1 MRHLRYPAVDF
12 PLVQDLVPVVILVAF
27 ALLMYTLLVRPQQ
40 RRQRELGAM
49 QRALEVGDVVMLTS
63 GVYGT
68 LRAIDEVNATAQLEI
83 ADGVVITVA
92 RGAIGQKGQD
102 PATSPAAQ
110 RDTEVSEEN

>member
-12 PLVQDLVPVVILVAF
+12 PLVQDLVPVLILVGF
-27 ALLMYTLLVRPQQ
+27 ALLMYLLLVRPQS
-40 RRQRELGAM
+40 RRQRELAAM
-49 QRALEVGDVVMLTS
+49 QRSLEVGDVVMLTS

-68 LRAIDEVNATAQLEI
+68 LRSVDEVNATAQLEI

-92 RGAIGQKGQD
+92 RGAIGQRGVD
-102 PATSPAAQ
+102 PAPAPADQ